1 LWLGFE
7 KLILCCPHSA
17 HSPFSIAPRALSVA
31 FCASV
36 KTDLPKLYFAIAT
49 TAHYCLTVKGQSIL
63 DFRFEILDSSIDPT
77 DKYVR
82 QVSSD
87 TGFLF
92 LDG

>member
-49 TAHYCLTVKGQSIL
+49 TAHYFLTMKGQKLFTLSHL
-63 DFRFEILDSSIDPT
+63 L
-77 DKYVR
+77 
-82 QVSSD
+82 QVSVNIHINCYINSGC
-87 TGFLF
+87 TGIIVES
-92 LDG
+92 